1 MKSPSAS
8 AAPPLSPSQ
17 QAAPLLAV
25 SHIAKRVQGPEGELT
40 LLEDIDFTLSAAESL
55 AITGPS
61 GSGKTTLLGLLAGLD
76 TPSQGEIRLNGQSFS
91 TLNEDQR
98 ASSRGAIC
106 AFVFQEFH
114 LVADMTALENVML
127 PLELAGRDKP
137 AAIAKDW
144 LERVGLSHRTRHF
157 PATLSGGEQ
166 QRVALA
172 RAFAVQPRL
181 LFADEPT
188 GSLDHANGKRVIE
201 LLFELNQH
209 SGAALVL
216 VTHDPQLASRCQH
229 HIELVEGQIFS
240 NSMAALSST
249 TSLTPPEQSSIEKFV
264 HDDLLNEDKAP

>member
-1 MKSPSAS
+1 MNKPSAS
-8 AAPPLSPSQ
+8 DAPSPDLPQQVAA
-17 QAAPLLAV
+17 LLEV
-25 SHIAKRVQGPEGELT
+25 SKLAKRVQGPEGELT
-40 LLEDIDFTLSAAESL
+40 LLEGIDFTLSAGESL

-76 TPSQGEIRLNGQSFS
+76 TPTAGEIHLNGSAFS
-91 TLNEDQR
+91 TLSEDQR
-98 ASSRGAIC
+98 ARHRATTC

-114 LVADMTALENVML
+114 LVADMNVLENVML
-127 PLELAGRDKP
+127 PLELAGLAKP
-137 AAIAKDW
+137 AATARDW
-144 LERVGLSHRTRHF
+144 LERVGLSHRIHHF

-188 GSLDHANGKRVIE
+188 GSLDHANGKRVID

-229 HIELVEGQIFS
+229 HLELHEGKIIKKNFSGENPVEES
-240 NSMAALSST
+240 A
-249 TSLTPPEQSSIEKFV
+249 IEKFI
-264 HDDLLNEDKAP
+264 HQTHPS

>member
-1 MKSPSAS
+1 M
-8 AAPPLSPSQ
+8 PL
-17 QAAPLLAV
+17 QAAPLLEV
-25 SHIAKRVQGPEGELT
+25 SNIAKQVQGPEGELT
-40 LLEDIDFTLSAAESL
+40 LLEDIDFTLSGGESL

-76 TPSQGEIRLNGQSFS
+76 TPSHGEIRLNGVAFS
-91 TLNEDQR
+91 SLSEDQR
-98 ASSRGAIC
+98 ASQRGATC

-114 LVADMTALENVML
+114 LVADMNVLENVML
-127 PLELAGRDKP
+127 PLELAGREKP
-137 AAIAKDW
+137 ATIAKDW
-144 LERVGLSHRTRHF
+144 IERVGLSHRIRHF

-188 GSLDHANGKRVIE
+188 GSLDHANGKRVID
-201 LLFELNQH
+201 LLFELNEH

-229 HIELVEGQIFS
+229 HLELHEGKISHQSFAEKNPQNKSVIEKPIL
-240 NSMAALSST
+240 
-249 TSLTPPEQSSIEKFV
+249 QSS
-264 HDDLLNEDKAP
+264 NT